1 MNKINDKQS
10 DKLISKAVAIQR
22 NASEIKP
29 TLCWVKKKQNGE
41 KSGTGRKEQPEKY
54 SNKHL
59 K

>member
-22 NASEIKP
+22 NASENKP

-41 KSGTGRKEQPEKY
+41 KSGT
-54 SNKHL
+54 
-59 K
+59 